1 MLHRIKNVFPMKSIL
16 YGLLAGALVLLAQQV
31 QPLGPYGNIPW
42 NSANTIASTSTATL
56 SAYQM
61 TGLLTVTGT
70 TGMTLTTDTATNIC
84 ALFPFVG
91 NNAAQNWAYDFY
103 VEDSGG
109 SGTTTFAGGSG
120 VTLVGTGTVVGG
132 GNDVRHLKVV
142 LNACPVSGGVTPTA
156 AVQLISLETS
166 AF

>member
-1 MLHRIKNVFPMKSIL
+1 MRNLFKSL
-16 YGLLAGALVLLAQQV
+16 AFGLIAGGLVLIFGQYPAPIQQ
-31 QPLGPYGNIPW
+31 YGNIPW
-42 NSANTIASTSTATL
+42 STGNTFASTATATL
-56 SAYQM
+56 TGNQM
-61 TGLLTVTGT
+61 LGLLTITGT

-84 ALFPFVG
+84 SMFPFVG
-91 NNAAQNWAYDFY
+91 NTGAINWAYDFY
-103 VEDSGG
+103 AKDTGG

-132 GNDVRHLKVV
+132 SNNVRHFKVV
-142 LNACPVSGGVTPTA
+142 LNACPVSGTILPTA